1 MKVSKTQFIKDLKS
15 IIGKEDYRID
25 LYKKGMYIGCIHLGY
40 NHFIKS
46 NDLTKASIM
55 ADITV
60 EKRTDEYDYDKDDG
74 SLLSYLA
81 VWLENVAGYNYYEF
95 DKWEVECI

>member
-15 IIGKEDYRID
+15 IIGKEDYQID

-40 NHFIKS
+40 NY

-60 EKRTDEYDYDKDDG
+60 EKRTDEYDYGG

-81 VWLENVAGYNYYEF
+81 VWLETVAGYNYYEF
-95 DKWEVECI
+95 DSWYVRCI